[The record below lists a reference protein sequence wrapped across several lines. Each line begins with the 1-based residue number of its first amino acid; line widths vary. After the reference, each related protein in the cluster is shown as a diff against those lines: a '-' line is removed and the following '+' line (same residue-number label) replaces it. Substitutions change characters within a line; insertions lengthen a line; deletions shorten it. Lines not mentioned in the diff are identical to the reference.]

1 MRLSIVQWIVVGLIG
16 GFLGSRIAGHGG
28 QGLLRDIVLGIVGG
42 VIGGWLFHQ
51 LGYRGVT
58 GINVWS
64 IVVSAAGAAL
74 VVWLYHR
81 FGK

>member
-1 MRLSIVQWIVVGLIG
+1 MSILQWIVVGLIG
-16 GFLGSRIAGHGG
+16 GFVGSRIAGHGG
-28 QGLLRDIVLGIVGG
+28 QGLLRDVVLGIVGG
-42 VIGGWLFHQ
+42 VLGGWLFRQ

-74 VVWLYHR
+74 VLWLAHR
-81 FGK
+81 FGR